1 MAALPPPLDFSRQR
15 GRAAGI
21 GAMVLGVV
29 VAVGVALLFIV
40 VMGADRGQWAGE
52 GAGYRARPN
61 PGEIQAARA
70 ASRSSRDAKSS
81 RWR

>member
-1 MAALPPPLDFSRQR
+1 MAALPSPLDFSRQR

-40 VMGADRGQWAGE
+40 VTGVDRGQ
-52 GAGYRARPN
+52 
-61 PGEIQAARA
+61 
-70 ASRSSRDAKSS
+70 
-81 RWR
+81 